1 MRNPRFGSSR
11 YSGIWPPSNPRCAL
25 RPALA
30 FWPLWPRVDVF
41 PMPDPTP
48 RPFLFRGLL
57 LPGLDISWFSI
68 NLGTTAGAD
77 ENRRHMPARGGAAAA
92 AVEAVDEMKKRCAI
106 SRRRYAGES
115 LQFFRL
121 TV

>member
-1 MRNPRFGSSR
+1 M
-11 YSGIWPPSNPRCAL
+11 

-121 TV
+121 TVYSI

>member
-1 MRNPRFGSSR
+1 M
-11 YSGIWPPSNPRCAL
+11 

-106 SRRRYAGES
+106 SRGGDMRVNHSNSGS
-115 LQFFRL
+115 LFSI
-121 TV
+121 